1 MYSEGWSQ
9 KIQICVINIIGHKK
23 GGVRGSQKSNVQF
36 VIKFA
41 FFKDFPYSKISISTD
56 IKLTVFID
64 STLTVS
70 NDSEIAAFTVNT
82 LTVNY
87 HYTLIIIK

>member
-1 MYSEGWSQ
+1 MYREGWSQ
-9 KIQICVINIIGHKK
+9 KIQIYVINIIGHKK
-23 GGVRGSQKSNVQF
+23 AGVRGSQNSNVQF
-36 VIKFA
+36 FIKFA
-41 FFKDFPYSKISISTD
+41 IFKDFPYSKISVYTD

-70 NDSEIAAFTVNT
+70 NDSKIAAFTVNT